1 MNHEFERRLE
11 GKVLLRI
18 QKMHNPILDKIM
30 LIATIM
36 GNGGLI
42 WVAVILGY
50 IIAKR
55 KTEALILIISLA
67 FCAFL
72 NNIVIKSF
80 FKRAR
85 PCDIFGNYPP
95 MIKRPWGSSCPSGHT
110 ATSFAMAVALCKLN
124 LGIGVPAIVIAT
136 IIGFSR
142 MYLFV
147 HYPSD
152 VIIGVISGVLITL
165 FITPIVLEMLGLV
178 V

>member
-1 MNHEFERRLE
+1 MNHEFERKLE
-11 GKVLLRI
+11 GRILLRI

-30 LIATIM
+30 LLASIF

-50 IIAKR
+50 IIAGR
-55 KTEALILIISLA
+55 RREAMILIISLA
-67 FCAFL
+67 LCAFL
-72 NNIVIKSF
+72 NNIIIKSF

-95 MIKRPWGSSCPSGHT
+95 LIKRPWGSSCPSGHT

-124 LGIGVPAIVIAT
+124 LGIGIPAVVLAA

-142 MYLFV
+142 VYLFV

-152 VIIGVISGVLITL
+152 VVIGVISGVLITL
-165 FITPIVLEMLGLV
+165 FVTPIILRMLGLA
-178 V
+178 

>member
-11 GKVLLRI
+11 GKILLRI
-18 QKMHNPILDKIM
+18 QKMHNKVLDKIM
-30 LIATIM
+30 LFATIM

-42 WVAVILGY
+42 WVAVILGF
-50 IIAKR
+50 IIARR
-55 KTEALILIISLA
+55 KHAALILIVSLA
-67 FCAFL
+67 LCAFL

-80 FKRAR
+80 FKRSR

-95 MIKRPWGSSCPSGHT
+95 LIKRPWGSSCPSGHT

-124 LGIGVPAIVIAT
+124 LGIGIPAIIVAT
-136 IIGFSR
+136 LIGFSR

-165 FITPIVLEMLGLV
+165 FITPIALEMLGLV
-178 V
+178 

>member
-1 MNHEFERRLE
+1 MNYEFERRLE
-11 GKVLLRI
+11 GKILLHI
-18 QKMHNPILDKIM
+18 QKMHNPVLDKIM
-30 LIATIM
+30 LIATIL

-50 IIAKR
+50 IIAHRR
-55 KTEALILIISLA
+55 KEAMILIISLA
-67 FCAFL
+67 LCAFL
-72 NNIVIKSF
+72 NNIIIKSF

-95 MIKRPWGSSCPSGHT
+95 LIKRPWGSSCPSGHT

-124 LGIGVPAIVIAT
+124 LGIGIPAVIVAT

-165 FITPIVLEMLGLV
+165 LVTPIVLGMLGLA
-178 V
+178 